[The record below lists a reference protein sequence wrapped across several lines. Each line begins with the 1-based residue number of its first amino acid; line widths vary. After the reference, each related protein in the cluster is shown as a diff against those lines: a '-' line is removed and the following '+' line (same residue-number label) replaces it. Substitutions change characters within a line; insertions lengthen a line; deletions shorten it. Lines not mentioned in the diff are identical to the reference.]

1 MTKTVYMF
9 HGTRFQM
16 NGREENLCINESQE
30 ITLDEQHISVLF
42 LHLPYVATGHDMK
55 PWEKEHML
63 RIIYN
68 CHMAV
73 PRCTTKLR

>member
-1 MTKTVYMF
+1 MF

-16 NGREENLCINESQE
+16 NEGEENLDVNESQE
-30 ITLDEQHISVLF
+30 TSLDEQHIGLF
-42 LHLPYVATGHDMK
+42 LLHLPYMATGHVMQ